1 MQAADNLQFSSTDRG
16 VYRIHISIKIRI
28 LLFNIIDMS
37 EESLKE

>member
-1 MQAADNLQFSSTDRG
+1 MQAADNLQFSSTDRE